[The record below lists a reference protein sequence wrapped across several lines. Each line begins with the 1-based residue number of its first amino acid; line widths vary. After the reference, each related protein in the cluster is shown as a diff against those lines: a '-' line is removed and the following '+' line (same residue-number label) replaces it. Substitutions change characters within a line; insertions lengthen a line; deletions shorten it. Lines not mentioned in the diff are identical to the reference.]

1 MNDILIFSEENLL
14 KQLDDA
20 EYKLGFYRVRFYT
33 RSGVLSNAKTDEVSD
48 FYTKS
53 FSIG

>member
-33 RSGVLSNAKTDEVSD
+33 RSGVLSNAKLM
-48 FYTKS
+48 KS
-53 FSIG
+53 QIFIYIQAEAP